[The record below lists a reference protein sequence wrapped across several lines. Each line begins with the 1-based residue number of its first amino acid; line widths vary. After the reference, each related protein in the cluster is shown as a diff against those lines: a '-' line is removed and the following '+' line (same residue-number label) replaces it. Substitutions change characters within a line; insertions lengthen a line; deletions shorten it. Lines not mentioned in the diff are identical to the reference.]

1 MLGVLEVVLPVFLV
15 VGAGYAAVRSGLFPN
30 LAVDGLLVYTQSFA
44 VPVLLFS
51 ALYRLDLHASFDLS
65 LLASYYAGSV
75 ICFALAGVLAL
86 KVFHRRPG
94 ESIAIAFAALFP
106 NTVLLGLPIATR
118 AYGADALAPYFA
130 IIALHAPFCYLLGI
144 TAMEFARADGR
155 GPAATAVATAKAMF
169 RNALMI
175 GVMLGLAA
183 NLAGIRVPEAAM
195 AAVGMVSASALPT
208 ALFALGG
215 VLTRYAI
222 RSALGEAGM
231 VTFISLMVHPAIGFV
246 LATQVYDLSVDY
258 VRAVVVL
265 AAMAPGINAYVF
277 ANMYSRAVDV
287 AASTVLIATGVSV
300 LSVAF
305 WRYCLRVA
313 GY

>member
-30 LAVDGLLVYTQSFA
+30 VAVDGVLVYTQNFA

-51 ALYRLDLHASFDLS
+51 ALYRLDLAASFDLA
-65 LLASYYAGSV
+65 LLASYYAGSLA
-75 ICFALAGVLAL
+75 CFALAGFLAL
-86 KVFHRRPG
+86 KVFRRRPG
-94 ESIAIAFAALFP
+94 ESIAIGFGALFP
-106 NTVLLGLPIATR
+106 NTVLLGLPIAAR
-118 AYGADALAPYFA
+118 AYGTEALAPSYA
-130 IIALHAPFCYLLGI
+130 IIALHAPFCYLVGI

-155 GPAATAVATAKAMF
+155 GPAATAVAAAKAMF

-175 GVMLGLAA
+175 GVAVGFAA
-183 NLAGIRVPEAAM
+183 NLAHLRVPEPAM
-195 AAVGMVSASALPT
+195 AAVDMVAGPALPT

-231 VTFISLMVHPAIGFV
+231 VTFISLIVHPALGFV
-246 LATQVYDLSVDY
+246 LAAGVFGLSVDQ

-300 LSVAF
+300 LSVTF
-305 WRYCLRVA
+305 WLYFLRVA